1 MPYQQSVELAEQL
14 KEKGVYHNLLTME
27 GVGHDYKNDKYI
39 DEIMET
45 TTHFLWNVMNS
56 SDLAKLPENSGISI
70 ASGDAFD
77 IKLPEA
83 YRIPAKESMNIDLPE
98 GWILREQ
105 EEEEDRL
112 RIQVPEGLVRG
123 NDTLFVSRGEDPKTA
138 MSFAVNVNVIDPLT
152 VKYETY
158 YDEAAK
164 ELKTHMD
171 VTNQSKNN
179 FNGSVEAD
187 YETGRSTQGTY
198 NATVENLESGKSVR
212 LEIPELARGQ
222 RTLKSY
228 NDIGNLLQTTL
239 DSFNALLLPKLSKPV
254 EIDGNLTDWS
264 DLARFDVKDIKI
276 NGWRGEQDISA
287 TGSLAWDADNL
298 YLGVEVI
305 DDKHEQSASG
315 DAIWSGDSIQIGIGI
330 ANSDGTVPSEYHE
343 LGVARGN
350 TGNLLKW
357 RWLTPRGFN
366 INDALELKYAVSRS
380 DSTTSYELA
389 IPWRELSH
397 DITQVKQGMKLKFS
411 LLVNDNDGGGRRGW
425 LEYNSGIGSSK
436 DINAFG
442 DLYLMD

>member
-1 MPYQQSVELAEQL
+1 MPYQQSVDLAEQL

-27 GVGHDYKNDKYI
+27 GVGHDYKNNKYI

-56 SDLAKLPENSGISI
+56 SDLTKLPENSGISI

-77 IKLPEA
+77 IKLPKA

-105 EEEEDRL
+105 EEEDRL

-152 VKYETY
+152 VKYETF

-171 VTNQSKNN
+171 VTNQSTNN

-254 EIDGNLTDWS
+254 EINGNLSDWS
-264 DLARFDVKDIKI
+264 DQARFDVKDIKI
-276 NGWRGEQDISA
+276 NGWGGEQDINA
-287 TGSLAWDADNL
+287 KGSLAWDADNL

-315 DAIWSGDSIQIGIGI
+315 MPFGVGI
-330 ANSDGTVPSEYHE
+330 A
-343 LGVARGN
+343 
-350 TGNLLKW
+350 
-357 RWLTPRGFN
+357 
-366 INDALELKYAVSRS
+366 SRS
-380 DSTTSYELA
+380 GLA
-389 IPWRELSH
+389 LP
-397 DITQVKQGMKLKFS
+397 TQMEQYPRVP
-411 LLVNDNDGGGRRGW
+411 
-425 LEYNSGIGSSK
+425 
-436 DINAFG
+436 
-442 DLYLMD
+442 